1 MGEKSSQP
9 IPLKPPHR
17 RVERSLDDTYG
28 VIVPLEKP
36 PLPSDVPYRV
46 RVASVMAVG
55 ESVEAVDSR
64 LSKGYL

>member
-17 RVERSLDDTYG
+17 RVERSLDDNYG

-36 PLPSDVPYRV
+36 ALPSDVPYRV
-46 RVASVMAVG
+46 RVVSVLAVG